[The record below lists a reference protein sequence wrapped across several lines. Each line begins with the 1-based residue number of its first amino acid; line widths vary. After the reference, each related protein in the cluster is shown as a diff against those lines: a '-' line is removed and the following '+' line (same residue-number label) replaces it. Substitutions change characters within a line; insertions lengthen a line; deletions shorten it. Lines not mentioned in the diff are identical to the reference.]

1 MNAKILELALESLD
15 MYMYI
20 FKEINLIPFRL
31 FITLESNLFYHVVPI
46 NYRQYK

>member
-15 MYMYI
+15 MYI

-31 FITLESNLFYHVVPI
+31 SITLESNLFYHVVPI